1 MKQVLITGSNGQLG
15 RCIQE
20 LSIKFTAFNFI
31 FTTAKDLDIRDA
43 QRVAKFFRSN
53 DFDICINCAAYTN
66 VEQAEKFPEE
76 AFEINAEGAKN
87 LSVCCL
93 EHNVILIHISTD
105 YVFDGTKNSPYTVDD
120 KPNPINEYG
129 KSKFLGEQ
137 YIQKLLKNYIIIR
150 TSWLYSEYGHN
161 FYRTIIEKSKTEK
174 KLFVTDAQIG
184 CPTNA
189 MNLAL
194 FILDLLSK
202 PIYFH
207 GIQHFTDG
215 EVMTWYDFANKI
227 IKDERLEEK
236 VKLVR
241 DRNYRTFAKRPKNSV
256 LI

>member
-1 MKQVLITGSNGQLG
+1 MPNEDNLEN
-15 RCIQE
+15 
-20 LSIKFTAFNFI
+20 
-31 FTTAKDLDIRDA
+31 DLD
-43 QRVAKFFRSN
+43 
-53 DFDICINCAAYTN
+53 
-66 VEQAEKFPEE
+66 
-76 AFEINAEGAKN
+76 
-87 LSVCCL
+87 
-93 EHNVILIHISTD
+93 
-105 YVFDGTKNSPYTVDD
+105 
-120 KPNPINEYG
+120 
-129 KSKFLGEQ
+129 
-137 YIQKLLKNYIIIR
+137 LLKNYIIIR

-227 IKDERLEEK
+227 IKDEGLEEE